1 MLQPELQR
9 SYCNCQTE
17 IISRNRCPDSH
28 QKKPKFGV
36 WMHAYYFLHPPHV
49 ENKWTTGQ
57 WTQHCSLKR
66 TPIALSTGSDS
77 IDSPVWI
84 DSSQSRGYYYFV
96 WQGRLLSTTTLPRV
110 SFAGNDDHAD
120 RRRFADLV
128 QVTRT
133 LLFGTKV
140 GLGLQTC
147 KKRKNQ
153 HKWIF
158 GRKMTFVLAT
168 LQMIRLGVQIVPS
181 QS

>member
-1 MLQPELQR
+1 MYQPELQR

-28 QKKPKFGV
+28 QKQPKFGI
-36 WMHAYYFLHPPHV
+36 WMHADYFLHFLL

-57 WTQHCSLKR
+57 CSLKR

-84 DSSQSRGYYYFV
+84 DSSQSRRYYYFV
-96 WQGRLLSTTTLPRV
+96 WQLRRLLSTTTLPRV

-128 QVTRT
+128 QLTRT

>member
-1 MLQPELQR
+1 MYQPELQR

-49 ENKWTTGQ
+49 ENKWTTG
-57 WTQHCSLKR
+57 HCSLKR
-66 TPIALSTGSDS
+66 TLIALSTGPDS

-84 DSSQSRGYYYFV
+84 DSKQSRRYYYFV
-96 WQGRLLSTTTLPRV
+96 WQPRRLLSTTTLPRV

-128 QVTRT
+128 QLTRT

-140 GLGLQTC
+140 GLGLQTF
-147 KKRKNQ
+147 KKRKNCTNGYFAA
-153 HKWIF
+153 KWLS
-158 GRKMTFVLAT
+158 T
-168 LQMIRLGVQIVPS
+168 
-181 QS
+181 